1 MWPHTSNE
9 VSSIEPN
16 AAANCSTPSCAISAE
31 KSPTH
36 S

>member
-1 MWPHTSNE
+1 MWPHTSND
-9 VSSIEPN
+9 VSSIEPI
-16 AAANCSTPSCAISAE
+16 ADAHAPTPSCAISAE

>member
-1 MWPHTSNE
+1 MWPQISID
-9 VSSIEPN
+9 VSSIEPKP
-16 AAANCSTPSCAISAE
+16 AANASTPSCAISAE